1 MPQIN
6 ARFLQAL
13 GIQPEEF
20 DALWHNRTL
29 EDFLTSVGPGD
40 LGAGESWERE
50 EAVSALL
57 LHIRK
62 AVAPPLVS
70 GYDLLEHERQHVR
83 MVPTG
88 CDK

>member
-1 MPQIN
+1 MPQL
-6 ARFLQAL
+6 ARVLQAL
-13 GIQPEEF
+13 GLQPAEF
-20 DALWHNRTL
+20 DALWLNRTL
-29 EDFLTSVGPGD
+29 EDFLTSVFPGD
-40 LGAGESWERE
+40 PGDSWERE

>member
-1 MPQIN
+1 MPQLTS
-6 ARFLQAL
+6 LQAL
-13 GIQPEEF
+13 GLPGELGALYRTVEE
-20 DALWHNRTL
+20 
-29 EDFLTSVGPGD
+29 FLTSVVPGD
-40 LGAGESWERE
+40 LGESWERE

-70 GYDLLEHERQHVR
+70 GYDLLEHERQDVR